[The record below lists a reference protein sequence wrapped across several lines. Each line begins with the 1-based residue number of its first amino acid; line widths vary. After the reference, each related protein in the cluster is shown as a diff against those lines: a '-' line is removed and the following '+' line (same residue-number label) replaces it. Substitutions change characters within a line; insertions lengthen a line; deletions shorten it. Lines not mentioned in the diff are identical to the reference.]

1 MQKVAPR
8 NKEETVPGLL
18 VTSAW
23 ERTFGHRGLRQQ
35 RKAQGSKAEREV
47 GGVSQYVGPGPS
59 LEEGPGSGQ
68 KPTRKVQVLGLAW
81 HSSAQAQHNSLI

>member
-47 GGVSQYVGPGPS
+47 GGCLSMWGRVPAWRRVRDLVRS
-59 LEEGPGSGQ
+59 LHV
-68 KPTRKVQVLGLAW
+68 KYRF
-81 HSSAQAQHNSLI
+81 